1 MTPNEREPYYRMSED
16 DHNRYNSQPEEELPL
31 RRDSGIPAIKKT
43 RGRQSTYR
51 LIQISKTISSQ
62 H

>member
-1 MTPNEREPYYRMSED
+1 MTPNEREPYYRMSEE
-16 DHNRYNSQPEEELPL
+16 QEEEMTL